1 MKNNKY
7 KHPKYQHSLAN
18 YVENTI
24 DKLIETSDINPEN
37 DSELSERVLIYHYL
51 PTDAKVLEIGG
62 GWGMVSREI
71 RKKIPNKDIV
81 IIEPH
86 HERANNLIKDKFNV
100 FVGLISNTPL
110 KYNGYLT
117 ENTFSMEKECFK
129 DYKSQTI
136 SNITTIQNL
145 EKMYNIK
152 FNALVVD
159 CEGALPQII
168 NDNPDI
174 LEQITYIQMEYDWGV
189 NECTEFRNMLIKKNF
204 TSIKKLPLHWKPS
217 HGAGALDENNE
228 LVGHEVLMRV

>member
-1 MKNNKY
+1 M
-7 KHPKYQHSLAN
+7 AN

-37 DSELSERVLIYHYL
+37 DSELYERALVYHYL

-117 ENTFSMEKECFK
+117 ENTFSMKKERFK
-129 DYKSQTI
+129 KFPLKMI
-136 SNITTIQNL
+136 SKITTIKNL
-145 EKMYNIK
+145 EKLYNIK
-152 FNALVVD
+152 FTAMVVD

-174 LEQITYIQMEYDWGV
+174 LKQINYIQIEYDWGV
-189 NECTEFRNMLIKKNF
+189 NECTEFRNMLISKNF
-204 TSIKKLPLHWKPS
+204 TSVKKLPLHWKPS